1 MMKVLVPPR
10 MAEDL
15 REFFENEKIPLEPAT
30 EGNCDL
36 RIVQTTE
43 RLESDLSTLYS
54 GGRITCAM
62 AQELAEKIGIELGTV
77 GKLLDYL
84 DVKIRAC
91 ELGCFK

>member
-1 MMKVLVPPR
+1 MKILVPSG
-10 MAEDL
+10 MAGDL
-15 REFFENEKIPLEPAT
+15 REFFENEKIPLEPTA
-30 EGNCDL
+30 EGKCDM

-43 RLESDLSTLYS
+43 RLESDLSILYS
-54 GGRITCAM
+54 GGSITCAT
-62 AQELAEKIGIELGTV
+62 ARQLAGKIGIELGAV